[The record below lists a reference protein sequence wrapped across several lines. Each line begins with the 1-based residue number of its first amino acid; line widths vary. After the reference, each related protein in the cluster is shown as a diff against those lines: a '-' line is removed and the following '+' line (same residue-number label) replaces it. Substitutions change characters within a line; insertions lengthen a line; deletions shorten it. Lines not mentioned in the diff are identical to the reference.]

1 MVESSWSSRIP
12 VMLYWSSVLFVCILT
27 WYHRAVAECEST
39 ASLPEAFLWLHPENM
54 IQYLDQMWIAAIP
67 V

>member
-39 ASLPEAFLWLHPENM
+39 ASLPEAFPWLHPEKM
-54 IQYLDQMWIAAIP
+54 IQ
-67 V
+67 